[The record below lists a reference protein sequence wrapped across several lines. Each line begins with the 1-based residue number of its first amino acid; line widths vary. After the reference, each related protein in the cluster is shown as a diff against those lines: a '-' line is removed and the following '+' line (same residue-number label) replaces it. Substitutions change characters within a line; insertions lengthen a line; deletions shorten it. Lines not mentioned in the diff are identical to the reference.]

1 MTSTTGKVTIH
12 CPACGQSDQVE
23 KVSTLYLIGI
33 GLNRQPGVAGAAPI
47 QPNLADLPEG
57 EYRRLA
63 RLLKPPASTR
73 RLPLRALHPDLMIT
87 TFSLVIL
94 FFLFNIYISQ
104 PGNLLPIL
112 VLLGIGYAGYFWKRR
127 SILARF
133 EASQAAE
140 HSAEQRV
147 RQGIDRW
154 MKLFYCARD
163 GGVFEPGD
171 ETLLPAEELA
181 RLWE

>member
-1 MTSTTGKVTIH
+1 MTSTIGKVAIH
-12 CPACGQSDQVE
+12 CPSCGQSDQVE

-33 GLNRQPGVAGAAPI
+33 GLNRQPDVADAAPI

-63 RLLKPPASTR
+63 RLFKPPASTR
-73 RLPLRALHPDLMIT
+73 RLPFRSLHPDLMIT

-94 FFLFNIYISQ
+94 FFLFNIYLSQ
-104 PGNLLPIL
+104 PGNLLPVLI
-112 VLLGIGYAGYFWKRR
+112 LLGIGYTGYFWKRK
-127 SILARF
+127 SILLRF
-133 EASQAAE
+133 ETSQASQRA
-140 HSAEQRV
+140 AEQRV

-163 GGVFEPGD
+163 GVVFEPGD
-171 ETLLPAEELA
+171 KTPLPPEELA

>member
-1 MTSTTGKVTIH
+1 MTSTTGKVAIQ

-33 GLNRQPGVAGAAPI
+33 GLNRQPGVTDAAPI

-63 RLLKPPASTR
+63 RLFKPPASTR
-73 RLPLRALHPDLMIT
+73 RLPFRALHPDLVIT

-94 FFLFNIYISQ
+94 FFLFNIYLSQ

-112 VLLGIGYAGYFWKRR
+112 VLLGIGYASYFWKRR
-127 SILARF
+127 SILVRF
-133 EASQAAE
+133 ETSQASQRAT
-140 HSAEQRV
+140 EQRV

-181 RLWE
+181 RLWD

>member
-1 MTSTTGKVTIH
+1 MTSTPGPIAIH

-23 KVSTLYLIGI
+23 KVSTLYLVGI
-33 GLNRQPGVAGAAPI
+33 GLNRQPVVADAAPI
-47 QPNLADLPEG
+47 RLNLANLPES
-57 EYRRLA
+57 EYHRLA
-63 RLLKPPASTR
+63 RLFKPPASSR
-73 RLPLRALHPDLMIT
+73 RLPFRALHPDLVIT

-94 FFLFNIYISQ
+94 FFLFNIYLSQ

-112 VLLGIGYAGYFWKRR
+112 VLLGIGYAGYFWRRR

-133 EASQAAE
+133 EANL
-140 HSAEQRV
+140 SAQRASEQRIH
-147 RQGIDRW
+147 QGIDRW